1 MNAQEII
8 NRGRKLVSLNFA
20 DENCFTALIK
30 AMVKENKI
38 TMAEDTVQKATLQY
52 PNQKDYFYNLLK
64 T

>member
-1 MNAQEII
+1 MLKRLLIAAANYFHP
-8 NRGRKLVSLNFA
+8 NFA
-20 DENCFTALIK
+20 DESCYTAMIK
-30 AMVKENKI
+30 AMVKENKL